1 MPLCRSSAAPW
12 YDIISLVHKQYD
24 SAALPVL
31 QMGAKSRAAGPSSQ
45 TKASNQRQSAAAPGF
60 GLKTMAWISLPILA
74 LVAGLVIQGRLGP
87 SSSSLVCAEQVPP
100 QAQIISQKSFNVLPS
115 VPPPTVVNGTRV
127 FKPPGFSDAELLA
140 KPFHIYDDEFY
151 AIIGCN
157 PTLTIIASSEKDPLF
172 HEAVVWYPPTDE
184 VFFVQ
189 NAGAKAAGTGLAKSA
204 IVEKISLSEAD
215 LVTNLTDASGR
226 VTVHTVDSNPTV
238 VNPNGNFPS
247 V

>member
-1 MPLCRSSAAPW
+1 
-12 YDIISLVHKQYD
+12 
-24 SAALPVL
+24 
-31 QMGAKSRAAGPSSQ
+31 
-45 TKASNQRQSAAAPGF
+45 
-60 GLKTMAWISLPILA
+60 MAWISLPVLA
-74 LVAGLVIQGRLGP
+74 LLAGLVIQGRLSPASSIACAVEVP
-87 SSSSLVCAEQVPP
+87 S
-100 QAQIISQKSFNVLPS
+100 QAQIINQKSFNVLS
-115 VPPPTVVNGTRV
+115 NVPPPTVVNGTRV
-127 FKPPGFSDAELLA
+127 FKPPGISDADLLA

-157 PTLTIIASSEKDPLF
+157 PTLTIIASSDKDPLF

-215 LVTNLTDASGR
+215 AVSNLTNAAGR

-238 VNPNGNFPS
+238 VNPNGSISITFHSRTVSLTRVRRSDELQRPDH
-247 V
+247 VYG